1 MKQRTDD
8 RREESI
14 NEDPEEKTITDSN
27 SPVYRFGRRKNT
39 FLNYFKMA
47 QNTKKNPRKK
57 FFCNESLRNLKN
69 VLQGNLRTD
78 RAKEYTNLEL
88 FRGSGGTNFEN
99 FSAWLHPT
107 FAGSMGVP
115 VCPKKLWICH

>member
-1 MKQRTDD
+1 MTQEKNLLMRTLKK
-8 RREESI
+8 RLSLTVIVRYTGLGA
-14 NEDPEEKTITDSN
+14 EKT
-27 SPVYRFGRRKNT
+27 
-39 FLNYFKMA
+39 LNYFKMA
-47 QNTKKNPRKK
+47 QNTKKKSTEK
-57 FFCNESLRNLKN
+57 IFCNESLRNLKN

-107 FAGSMGVP
+107 FAGSMCVP
-115 VCPKKLWICH
+115 ACPKKLWIRH